1 MLLANRVN
9 QLFDEFFNDSF
20 FNDFISY
27 FTPLQKEGL
36 SMRTDVQEKNGNYMI
51 DMELPGY
58 AKEDIQAELKDGY
71 LTIIAKH
78 DENNDEKDTNGNYIK
93 RERYVGRC
101 QRSFYV
107 GNQVKQEDIRAAFR
121 NGILRMVIPK
131 EVVGIEE
138 KTNTIEIE

>member
-78 DENNDEKDTNGNYIK
+78 DDNNDEKDTNGNYIK